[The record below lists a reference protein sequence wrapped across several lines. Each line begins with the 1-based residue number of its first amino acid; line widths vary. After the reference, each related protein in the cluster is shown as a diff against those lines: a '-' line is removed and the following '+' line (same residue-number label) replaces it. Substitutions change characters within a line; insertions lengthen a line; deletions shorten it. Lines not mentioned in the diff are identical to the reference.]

1 MRSRSLVGVLALFCA
16 TASATTAWADDN
28 DLVVSRLGDIVTDN
42 MGQPVDVIGD
52 PILFRSL
59 ASELGVVMAP
69 RLIEPADTLGFS
81 GFQFSADFAFTS
93 INRTRP
99 YWRALQSSPD
109 PNATG
114 SVSHGSS
121 TQATVGAF
129 VRKGIW
135 LPLPSFEIGTGV
147 VHQLDSSHWA
157 GQFYAKFALHEG
169 FHDLPIPSLAVRGA
183 VSRVMGTDQIDLTIP
198 SIDVSVSKHIGINGT
213 FNLAPFAGW
222 NWLLIVPRSEVIDKT
237 PQIDVRDDPTD
248 ANLSFTFADQDT
260 IIRHRFFG
268 GVKLNYYVFALTLE
282 ANFALAGSSTD
293 DRGGTDENCADTTG
307 PTANCDATDEA
318 GAQSTF
324 TVSLGVDF

>member
-1 MRSRSLVGVLALFCA
+1 MAT
-16 TASATTAWADDN
+16 TASADQN
-28 DLVVSRLGDIVTDN
+28 DLVVSRLGDVVTDN
-42 MGQPVDVIGD
+42 MGQPIDVIGD
-52 PILFRSL
+52 PVLFRSL

-69 RLIEPADTLGFS
+69 RLVEPADTLGFS
-81 GFQFSADFAFTS
+81 GFQFAADFAFTS
-93 INRTRP
+93 INRTRT
-99 YWRALQSSPD
+99 YWRVLESSPD
-109 PNATG
+109 PDATDSVNHGG
-114 SVSHGSS
+114 S
-121 TQATVGAF
+121 TMATVGAF

-135 LPLPSFEIGTGV
+135 LPLPSFEMGAGV
-147 VHQLDSSHWA
+147 VHLLDSNHWA

-183 VSRVMGTDQIDLTIP
+183 VSRVMGTDQIDLTVP

-237 PQIDVRDDPTD
+237 PQIDVRDDPND
-248 ANLSFTFADQDT
+248 ANQSFTFPDQDT
-260 IIRHRFFG
+260 IIRQRFFG
-268 GVKLNYYVFALTLE
+268 GLKLNYYVFALTFE

-293 DRGGTDENCADTTG
+293 DRGGTDTDCADTTG

>member
-1 MRSRSLVGVLALFCA
+1 VKVALVVALVCA
-16 TASATTAWADDN
+16 LTTPALADDN
-28 DLVVSRLGDIVTDN
+28 DLVVGRLGTVINDG
-42 MGQPVDVIGD
+42 MGQPIDVIGD
-52 PILFRSL
+52 PVLFRSL

-69 RLIEPADTLGFS
+69 RLVEPADTLGFS
-81 GFQFSADFAFTS
+81 GFQFAADLAFTS
-93 INRTRP
+93 INNRQP
-99 YWRALQSSPD
+99 YWRVLESSPD
-109 PNATG
+109 PAATAP
-114 SVSHGSS
+114 VDHGGGTMTSF
-121 TQATVGAF
+121 GAF

-135 LPLPSFEIGTGV
+135 LPLPSFEVGTGV
-147 VHQLDSSHWA
+147 VHLLGSNHWA

-169 FHDLPIPSLAVRGA
+169 FHDLPLPSVAVRGA
-183 VSRVMGTDQIDLTIP
+183 VSRVFGTDQIDLTVP

-237 PQIDVRDDPTD
+237 PNIDPRDDPD
-248 ANLSFTFADQDT
+248 DSNLNFTFPDQDT
-260 IIRHRFFG
+260 ILRQRFFG

-293 DRGGTDENCADTTG
+293 DRGGTDMDCADATN